1 MNVMGKVL
9 THQAF
14 RSGENI
20 SLIRMIEANIQSK
33 LNKISVDPYVKM
45 EVSNKIDNLK
55 SYTYL
60 DKTSYM
66 SLIIENLIEL
76 HSEFLHK
83 ECFQPVNDVLGEL
96 IHFLNYQI
104 EGRSI

>member
-66 SLIIENLIEL
+66 SLIIENLIEIRLVMSQLMQLL
-76 HSEFLHK
+76 HI
-83 ECFQPVNDVLGEL
+83 C
-96 IHFLNYQI
+96 LNQKL
-104 EGRSI
+104 